1 MLKGKYSGRWRR
13 MQTPEQ
19 VHLTQCRPQRVKTQE
34 QVHLGHVGHRK
45 KPLPALQLTE
55 SNCAFVS
62 ESYKSGQRLGFL
74 WSCVFLGKLLNISV
88 PQFPCEMGSQSSS
101 GRNVVRLTCL
111 TNKCGS
117 EFKFRNSRHSL
128 HTLAIPPA
136 MMGHASY
143 TRYSCNPQ
151 QT

>member
-1 MLKGKYSGRWRR
+1 MLKGKYSGYCRR

-19 VHLTQCRPQRVKTQE
+19 VHLAQCRPQRVKTQE

-45 KPLPALQLTE
+45 KPLPTLQLTE

-62 ESYKSGQRLGFL
+62 ESYKSGQGPGFL

-88 PQFPCEMGSQSSS
+88 PRFPREIRSQSSR
-101 GRNVVRLTCL
+101 GRNVVRLTGL

-117 EFKFRNSRHSL
+117 EFKFLTSRLSL
-128 HTLAIPPA
+128 HLVAIPPA
-136 MMGHASY
+136 MRGCTSY